1 MEVLIL
7 FRNTSKSLTG
17 EEIEAIESELG
28 VTLPDSFVDHY
39 LVYNGGI
46 PSKPYFYS
54 EEEDVETGIQIFSP
68 IKYCFE
74 KLNLKTVE
82 QKYVFFKEKSKLMC
96 RYLPFANDYGSNQIC
111 INLDDGKIYIVY
123 MDTGELDQKCF
134 QFLANDFTE
143 FLNGLSEE
151 SIDD

>member
-1 MEVLIL
+1 M
-7 FRNTSKSLTG
+7 FRNTSKSLTR

-74 KLNLKTVE
+74 NLNLKTVE
-82 QKYVFFKEKSKLMC
+82 QKYVFFKEKSKLMS
-96 RYLPFANDYGSNQIC
+96 RYLPFANDYGTNQIC

-134 QFLANDFTE
+134 QFLANDFSE

>member
-1 MEVLIL
+1 M
-7 FRNTSKSLTG
+7 FSNTSKSLTR
-17 EEIEAIESELG
+17 EEIEAVESELG
-28 VTLPDSFVDHY
+28 ITLPDSFVDHY

-54 EEEDVETGIQIFSP
+54 EEEDVETEIQIFSP
-68 IKYCFE
+68 VKYCFGN
-74 KLNLKTVE
+74 LNLKTVE

-151 SIDD
+151 SMDD